1 MKKGSLFK
9 ELSEVVRYFNSSKIN
24 KEITFYSENAIYFQ
38 YYKGTIDSILK
49 KTNFTI
55 LYISSDIDD
64 PLFKIS
70 ENRIKV
76 FYINKLVAFVF
87 PFITTKILVLTMT
100 DLGRYHIKRSVN
112 EVNHVYMFHAI
123 NSIHMQYSLDA
134 FNHYDTIFCV
144 GEHHVDEIRESEK
157 LYNLNRK
164 ELVKVGYSWLEDIES
179 NFNNSKSGKIKIL
192 IAPTWSKG
200 NIFETCI
207 EVILEKLS
215 SLQYEI
221 ILRPHPEFIKRHS
234 FKFEQICDKY
244 QSYSNI
250 IFDNKSF
257 SSDHIF
263 ESNILITDWSGIAIE
278 YAWGMLKPVIYID
291 TPKKIYNPK
300 YKNLKIIPIEDKIRE
315 LNGKILTISQ
325 CESID
330 IVVQESLKLKKD
342 NINNLISLR
351 EKYIFNWGK
360 SSEVAANYIK
370 DFCELK

>member
-1 MKKGSLFK
+1 VSLFK

-49 KTNFTI
+49 RTNFTI

-64 PLFKIS
+64 PLLKIS

-100 DLGRYHIKRSVN
+100 DLGKYHIKRSVN
-112 EVNHVYMFHAI
+112 DVNHVYMFHAI
-123 NSIHMQYSLDA
+123 NSIHMQYNLDA

-144 GEHHVDEIRESEK
+144 GEHHVNEIRESEK

-164 ELVKVGYSWLEDIES
+164 KLVKVGYSWLEDIES
-179 NFNNSKSGKIKIL
+179 NFNNFKSGNIKIL
-192 IAPTWSKG
+192 IAPTWSTG

-215 SLQYEI
+215 PLQHEI

-234 FKFEQICDKY
+234 FKFEQIYNKY
-244 QSYSNI
+244 KNYSNI
-250 IFDNKSF
+250 LFDNKSF

-291 TPKKIYNPK
+291 TPKKINNPN
-300 YKNLKIIPIEDKIRE
+300 YKDLKIIPLEDKIRD
-315 LNGKILTISQ
+315 LNGRILTISQ

-330 IVVQESLKLKKD
+330 IVVQESLKSKN
-342 NINNLISLR
+342 NINNLINLR

-360 SSEVAANYIK
+360 SSQVAANYIK
-370 DFCELK
+370 DFCEPK